1 MVEDTGRETR
11 LRSNSVLRSNKGRST
26 NYRPWML
33 LTAVFGLAL
42 SLTLAQAQSLQAR
55 EYYEAGLVLKRAQK
69 LEAAVEKFQAALKI
83 APQYA
88 EAYYGLAWSYV
99 SLGQEAAA
107 VEAFR
112 WVIRL
117 APQTEA
123 AIESARAIE
132 RIRLRRPE
140 LVVPPPE
147 PQTFLLALSLI
158 REGNVDLYLADAEGV
173 IKRRLTTHPAA
184 DTQPDFPPDGR
195 RLVFVSERS
204 GNRDLWLIN
213 TDGQGLKQ
221 LTDHPAADYSP
232 TWSPR
237 GSEIVFVSERS
248 GRPELWALDLES
260 RAITPLHQAS
270 SRDLGPRWSPRGE
283 RLAFVSDR
291 DGPEKLFLWDPA
303 TRQVRKLLANT
314 LAEHHPVWAPQGE
327 YLYFTWNLEG
337 HSQVC
342 RVRLAGEGLEA
353 VRPTPDNDRL
363 WGISPDGVWLLL
375 SSDRSGRPQLYLRE
389 RQGERSK
396 LVGQGNAEVVSA
408 TVSPSLPES
417 VGLR

>member
-1 MVEDTGRETR
+1 
-11 LRSNSVLRSNKGRST
+11 VLRSNKGRST
-26 NYRPWML
+26 CRLAWRL
-33 LTAVFGLAL
+33 VTAVTGLAL
-42 SLTLAQAQSLQAR
+42 SLTLVQAQSPRAR
-55 EYYEAGLVLKRAQK
+55 EYYEAGLTLKRAHQF
-69 LEAAVEKFQAALKI
+69 EAAVEEFQAALKM

-88 EAYYGLAWSYV
+88 EAYYGLAWTYV
-99 SLGQEAAA
+99 SLGQEAEA

-147 PQTFLLALSLI
+147 PQTFLLALSLVQV
-158 REGNVDLYLADAEGV
+158 GNADLYLADAEGT

-184 DTQPDFPPDGR
+184 DTQPDFSPEGR

-204 GNRDLWLIN
+204 GNRDLWLVN
-213 TDGQGLKQ
+213 TDGQALEQ

-232 TWSPR
+232 AWSPR
-237 GSEIVFVSERS
+237 GGEIVFVSERS
-248 GRPELWALDLES
+248 GRPELWALDLDS
-260 RAITPLHQAS
+260 RALTPLHQAS

-283 RLAFVSDR
+283 ALAFLSDR

-337 HSQVC
+337 HWQIC
-342 RVRLAGEGLEA
+342 RVDLTGEGLEA

-375 SSDRSGRPQLYLRE
+375 SSDRTGQPRLYLRQRE
-389 RQGERSK
+389 GEQTK
-396 LVGQGNAEVVSA
+396 LVGPGNAETVSA

-417 VGLR
+417 AVVW